1 MIQPLAERCSAVTL
15 LHICGNMTPVLELMA
30 DTVADILELD
40 SKVNLATAKQRVGH
54 RVCLMG
60 NLDPGECL

>member
-1 MIQPLAERCSAVTL
+1 
-15 LHICGNMTPVLELMA
+15 MTPVLELMA

-60 NLDPGECL
+60 NLDPVECL